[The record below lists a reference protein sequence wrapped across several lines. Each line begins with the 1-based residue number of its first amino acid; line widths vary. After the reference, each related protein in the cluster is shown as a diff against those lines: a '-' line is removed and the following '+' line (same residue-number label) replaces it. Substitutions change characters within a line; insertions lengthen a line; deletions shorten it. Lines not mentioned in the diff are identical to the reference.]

1 MNYAVSNGLEA
12 ALVKHMRESFPP
24 VLISTQNRLRI
35 KETFTKELAVLRK
48 DGEHGAWLTF
58 METKAVDAAVQVF
71 MSRLLTRA
79 LEENESVMDVLL
91 QALLPDVLDNGII
104 QGSIN
109 QFLGAEVLIP
119 VGTGTVSDI
128 LSIVIEV
135 AFKIETRPV
144 QAIQVP
150 QSPQPPKTQKP
161 RSIVLGDRHGSV
173 RVDGKLVTKTITT
186 LIHYD
191 KTEASY
197 KKHGNPT
204 LKLVTSVPI
213 LDGVVTYNKV
223 LCAVQSSNQWP
234 NILTFSGNEI
244 FGCTSTRIPFV
255 DLQRVFGMGL
265 WETAMAS
272 KAPRLFHSASAS
284 NLRRWGKSWMDSPQE
299 ICVEE
304 CVHGAY
310 GKRSL
315 NGFRPYAESIRHIS
329 VLKGRQQQ
337 VTDEESYKLALLV
350 ALLCDCPTGKF
361 TTIRITRTLPTK
373 ADREWW
379 EKLAQN
385 ENEDNDLW

>member
-1 MNYAVSNGLEA
+1 VNYAVSNGLEA

-24 VLISTQNRLRI
+24 ITVSTQNRLRI
-35 KETFTKELAVLRK
+35 KETFTKELALLRK

-58 METKAVDAAVQVF
+58 MESKAVDAAVQVF

-79 LEENESVMDVLL
+79 LEEHESIMDVLL

-128 LSIVIEV
+128 LRIVIEV

-144 QAIQVP
+144 QMVQVP
-150 QSPQPPKTQKP
+150 QSPQPPKIQKP
-161 RSIVLGDRHGSV
+161 RSIVMGDRYGSV

-191 KTEASY
+191 KTETSL

-204 LKLVTSVPI
+204 LKLVTAIPI

-223 LCAVQSSNQWP
+223 LCAVKSSDQWP
-234 NILTFSGNEI
+234 NILAFSGEEI
-244 FGCTSTRIPFV
+244 FGCTSTRIPFM
-255 DLQRVFGMGL
+255 DLQRVFGKEV
-265 WETAMAS
+265 WETAMQS
-272 KAPRLFHSASAS
+272 KAPKLLHAASAS
-284 NLRRWGKSWMDSPQE
+284 NLRRWGASWMDSPHG
-299 ICVEE
+299 IVVEE
-304 CVHGAY
+304 CVHGAS

-315 NGFRPYAESIRHIS
+315 NGFCPYADSIRHIN

-350 ALLCDCPTGKF
+350 ALLGDCPTGKF
-361 TTIRITRTLPTK
+361 LTIRITRTLPTK
-373 ADREWW
+373 EDREWW
-379 EKLAQN
+379 EQLIRD
-385 ENEDNDLW
+385 ENEDNDSW